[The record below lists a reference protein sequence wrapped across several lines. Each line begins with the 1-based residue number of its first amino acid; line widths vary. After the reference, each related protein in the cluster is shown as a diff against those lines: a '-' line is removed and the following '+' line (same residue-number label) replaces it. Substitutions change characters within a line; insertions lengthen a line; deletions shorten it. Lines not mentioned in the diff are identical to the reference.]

1 MAQGQPRLDT
11 RRKEESDWKKMAHIL
26 IVDDEPSIRD
36 LLRLSL
42 EAADHEVLQAESG
55 AEAVRILN
63 ESTHSIDLVV
73 TDILMPDGD
82 GIELISNLRKRE
94 NPPPVVA
101 ITGGGMM
108 LDCSS
113 LSTAKSLGA
122 SAIMAKPFSCVELQK
137 TVQDLLE

>member
-1 MAQGQPRLDT
+1 
-11 RRKEESDWKKMAHIL
+11 MAHIL

-36 LLRLSL
+36 LLRLTL
-42 EAADHEVLQAESG
+42 EAADHEVLQADCG
-55 AEAVRILN
+55 AEAIRVLD
-63 ESTHSIDLVV
+63 ETPEPIDLVI

-94 NPPPVVA
+94 NAPPVVA
-101 ITGGGMM
+101 ITGGGIM

-122 SAIMAKPFSCVELQK
+122 SAIIAKPFSCSDLQETIK
-137 TVQDLLE
+137 DLLG